1 LETIK
6 TMGDIPLMPGSHF
19 KVIDNFLNKKDFK
32 KIQERLLAKD
42 FPWYYTPNIT
52 FVDESKTDKYYF
64 THLFYYHDRPL
75 SPSIDILQPLF
86 KKMDITSLYRVKG
99 NFYPNIGKQ
108 SYNKPH
114 KDFSFKHKS
123 AIFYINNND
132 GYTIL
137 NNGKTKIESIANR
150 ILFFDST
157 KNHSSTHCT
166 NDHARV
172 NININYF

>member
-1 LETIK
+1 MFKIELCFLVLLTDTDQQVILETIK

-64 THLFYYHDRPL
+64 
-75 SPSIDILQPLF
+75 
-86 KKMDITSLYRVKG
+86 
-99 NFYPNIGKQ
+99 
-108 SYNKPH
+108 
-114 KDFSFKHKS
+114 SFKHKS